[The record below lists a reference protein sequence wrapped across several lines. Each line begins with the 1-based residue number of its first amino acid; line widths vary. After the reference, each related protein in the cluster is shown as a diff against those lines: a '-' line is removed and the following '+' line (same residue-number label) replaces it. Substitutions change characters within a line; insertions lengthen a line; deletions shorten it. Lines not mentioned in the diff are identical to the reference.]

1 MGSKII
7 IEPEAR
13 IEIEEAIEWYESKKP
28 GLGAEFLN
36 YLDGYFQTLKN
47 GKALFEI
54 KRKPTFRELPLRRFP
69 YIIIYEEYK
78 EKIIIYSVFST
89 FQDPHKKP

>member
-28 GLGAEFLN
+28 GLGA
-36 YLDGYFQTLKN
+36 
-47 GKALFEI
+47 
-54 KRKPTFRELPLRRFP
+54 
-69 YIIIYEEYK
+69 
-78 EKIIIYSVFST
+78 
-89 FQDPHKKP
+89 